1 MNSIEDKLATFIDS
15 KIFWYIFLRESKSY
29 FVTLSASSLI
39 IIFMLLLFECIGC
52 SSSLSMEEIML
63 FAIVNSIFHGSDLL
77 RLFMM
82 SFKYGPILLRYFST
96 DSVLFRSLL
105 FCIQYN
111 CYFKNYLLILVY
123 NNFLLLHAQSH
134 SEYLLALYL

>member
-1 MNSIEDKLATFIDS
+1 
-15 KIFWYIFLRESKSY
+15 
-29 FVTLSASSLI
+29 
-39 IIFMLLLFECIGC
+39 MLLLFECIGC

-82 SFKYGPILLRYFST
+82 SFKCGLILLRYFST

-134 SEYLLALYL
+134 S